1 MELCDCDLDQFVKD
15 KPFGENHMKTFGM
28 LVCCAMIKIMLCDN
42 HCMYSICVYVCVCSC
57 VYACVCM
64 HVCVCVCVYLCI
76 RLCVYA
82 CVCLCV
88 CMLVYVLVLC
98 DNQSYKLL

>member
-1 MELCDCDLDQFVKD
+1 MELCDCDLYQFVKD

-42 HCMYSICVYVCVCSC
+42 HCMYSICVCMLMCVC
-57 VYACVCM
+57 
-64 HVCVCVCVYLCI
+64 
-76 RLCVYA
+76 LCVYA
-82 CVCLCV
+82 CMCLCV

-98 DNQSYKLL
+98 DNQSYKLLLC